1 MSEDQ
6 ARTDG
11 GGRRGCAGL
20 RVLLIDDHALFRAG
34 LRELLERRGICVID
48 AVGDADV
55 GLRLVREQAPD
66 VVLLDLRMP
75 GRGGLELLQDLRAT
89 QPQIRVAILT
99 TSTEEPDVIKAI
111 QGGARGYLLKD
122 MEPDELIAA
131 LDLILAGG
139 TAVARELTG
148 VLAKAVQ
155 GDARVAHVAPAFS
168 DLTPREMEILC
179 HLAAGRSNK
188 AISRVLGI
196 ADGTV
201 KLHVKGILRKLAV
214 HSRVE
219 AAVIAVEQGLCERER
234 LGDGRH

>member
-1 MSEDQ
+1 MS
-6 ARTDG
+6 G
-11 GGRRGCAGL
+11 GAAGQGNL
-20 RVLLIDDHALFRAG
+20 RVLLIDDHG
-34 LRELLERRGICVID
+34 K
-48 AVGDADV
+48 
-55 GLRLVREQAPD
+55 
-66 VVLLDLRMP
+66 
-75 GRGGLELLQDLRAT
+75 GGLEILHDLRLAD
-89 QPQIRVAILT
+89 PAVRVTILT
-99 TSTEEPDVIKAI
+99 TSADDQDVIHAI
-111 QGGARGYLLKD
+111 QGGANGYLLKD

-131 LDLILAGG
+131 LHQIVAGR
-139 TAVARELTG
+139 TAVAPELTG

-155 GDARVAHVAPAFS
+155 GEIKAAEARPAFS

-234 LGDGRH
+234 MGDGRR